1 MYIIITVGH
10 SGSGKTKLINKTI
23 EYLNLDKNYKTCLVD
38 DLIENNEEYKRK
50 VKKIIKTDNNLE
62 SFEKV
67 YFDIRKKY
75 DYNKVNDEKFIKYIK
90 NKENIVI
97 ETTGKNIPKWI
108 LSREWT
114 PKNYNIII
122 AYSLVS
128 VKNLIKRNKE
138 RLEQAV
144 KAFMDDNSKPA
155 PRIPNLDKTI
165 IKNNVKNIAKTLLE
179 LYENCIMNHNIER
192 CNNVKINKL
201 LVFDNNGKDMKIIYD
216 NVDIIDINKFKE
228 IIYESL
234 KSNKYMENYKIIKEL
249 GSGMHGTVY
258 LVKNKDKKYAM
269 KVEQVFEKDLEKNLK
284 SVIWREIDFAKNM
297 SKKYPQQFMKIYDY
311 ENKKCNYVHHLSE
324 EKWKSMNPEIKKYYK
339 DLFASPYCSIKITNI
354 VDNMLHNII
363 YKINNKKVILDLFI
377 QVVNLA
383 YLINKEGYYHRDLHP
398 KNIGVVKTKDKYI
411 KILDKKVLTHGY
423 ILSAIDY
430 GMVLHKKYILEK
442 WEESALKYD
451 NDLYTNFYKI
461 IFKIMLKN
469 LINKYPE
476 IDINKKVLIS
486 DKDAKTLNPIL
497 ENIKIDNSK
506 WIKDNYNYFQELLY
520 KILFF
525 EKFQEQLGINDKVE
539 LYEFIPLESV
549 IFIVKHF
556 YDLKKILEH
565 LISLE

>member
-38 DLIENNEEYKRK
+38 DLIENNEEYKKK
-50 VKKIIKTDNNLE
+50 VKKIIKNNLE
-62 SFEKV
+62 TFEKV

-75 DYNKVNDEKFIKYIK
+75 DYDRVNDEKIKKYIK

-108 LSREWT
+108 LSRDWT

-138 RLEQAV
+138 RLEQAI
-144 KAFMDDNSKPA
+144 KAFMDDDTNPA

-165 IKNNVKNIAKTLLE
+165 IKNNVKNIVKTLLE
-179 LYENCIMNHNIER
+179 LYENCIINHNIEIY
-192 CNNVKINKL
+192 NNVKINKL

-228 IIYESL
+228 IICESF
-234 KSNKYMENYKIIKEL
+234 KSYMENYKIIKEM

-258 LVKNKDKKYAM
+258 LVKNKGKKYAM

-383 YLINKEGYYHRDLHP
+383 YIINKEGYYHRDLHP
-398 KNIGVVKTKDKYI
+398 KNIGVVKTKNKYI

-442 WEESALKYD
+442 WEINALKYD
-451 NDLYTNFYKI
+451 NDLHTNFYKI

-469 LINKYPE
+469 LINKYP
-476 IDINKKVLIS
+476 DINKKVPIS
-486 DKDAKTLNPIL
+486 DKDAKTLKPIL

-506 WIKDNYNYFQELLY
+506 WIKNNYDYFQELLY

-525 EKFQEQLGINDKVE
+525 DKFQEQLGINDKVE

-556 YDLKKILEH
+556 YDLEKILNH